1 MPQAGSGQKR
11 RGKEKAAKR
20 ERESQV
26 RRNSRSE
33 VDEMQKAKYLGFPNC
48 SQAQNFVLAQAA
60 QGKSKGNAKENAR
73 EMRLIRELD
82 KLIVDSITRRIKS
95 IQLAQHIEK
104 DVKH

>member
-33 VDEMQKAKYLGFPNC
+33 VDEMQKYLGFPNC

-60 QGKSKGNAKENAR
+60 QGKSKRNAKENAR
-73 EMRLIRELD
+73 EMRLIREL
-82 KLIVDSITRRIKS
+82 S
-95 IQLAQHIEK
+95 
-104 DVKH
+104 